1 VWSGSRPR
9 LLEDGRQ
16 SYARLR
22 EERADGQPEQAR
34 VERGNRGY

>member
-1 VWSGSRPR
+1 MAAALGCWR
-9 LLEDGRQ
+9 LAANGI
-16 SYARLR
+16 ARLR